1 MHKMKRNK
9 IKMHKK
15 RKNKIKIKR
24 IKLRKPRYVKKE
36 KWNQDYKKGRNK

>member
-1 MHKMKRNK
+1 MKRNK

-36 KWNQDYKKGRNK
+36 K

>member
-36 KWNQDYKKGRNK
+36 K